1 MLKTLLATT
10 ILAGS
15 LAFSV
20 QAQDAPAADPV
31 VPPAEVMP
39 VPEQSLDAPAT
50 PMPGDVPPI
59 VENEAAPFDEGWT
72 AFTIETVSADELIG
86 ADIRNAD
93 NETIASV
100 GDVLLGANGSAE
112 SIVAEFGGF
121 LGIGRDRVLLTV
133 DQVEF
138 FRDANET
145 VIVRTS
151 LTPDSLAAMPEYE
164 G

>member
-15 LAFSV
+15 IALSA
-20 QAQDAPAADPV
+20 QAQDAPLAPDPAA
-31 VPPAEVMP
+31 PAEVMP
-39 VPEQSLDAPAT
+39 VPEPSLDAPAA
-50 PMPGDVPPI
+50 PMPGEIPP
-59 VENEAAPFDEGWT
+59 VVQDEGAPLDEELT
-72 AFTIETVSADELIG
+72 PIAIETVSAEELIG
-86 ADIRNAD
+86 ADIRDAAD
-93 NETIASV
+93 ARIASV
-100 GDVLLGANGSAE
+100 GDVLLGADGSPE

-133 DQVEF
+133 DQLEF
-138 FRDANET
+138 FQNAQGT

-151 LTPDSLAAMPEYE
+151 LTPDSLAAMPGYE